1 MLKQRI
7 LTAVILIPLLVAAL
21 FYLSLPWLTL
31 MFAVVMAAAAWEWAG
46 LTGLRHFAARLVYVA
61 ALLLFG
67 ALGLKLV
74 PLDPDLVVAFLTAAA
89 LWWLW
94 ALVELISRRD
104 LSRGMFATMTGRVV
118 GGFLVLVPLWVAAVY
133 LLRMDDDRPR
143 LLLYVLVLVWV
154 ADSAAYF
161 AGSILGRTKLAPH
174 VSPGKTVEGVAGGVL
189 GVVLVAWLCGTML
202 WKFEGM
208 ALVLW
213 TGVAI
218 VTALFSVVGD
228 LTESKLK
235 RIAGVKDSGRLLP
248 GHGGVLDRIDA
259 LTSAVPVFALGMIF
273 LLKLDA

>member
-7 LTAVILIPLLVAAL
+7 LTAVILVPLLVAAL

-31 MFAVVMAAAAWEWAG
+31 IFAVFMAAAAWEWAG
-46 LTGLRHFAARLVYVA
+46 LTGLRPIAARLAYVA
-61 ALLLFG
+61 AVLLFG
-67 ALGLKLV
+67 VLGLKLI
-74 PLDPDLVVAFLTAAA
+74 PLDPELIVSFLTASA

-104 LSRGMFATMTGRVV
+104 VTRGMFATMTGRVV

-133 LLRMDDDRPR
+133 LLSADEERPR
-143 LLLYVLVLVWV
+143 VLLFLLVLVWV

-161 AGSILGRTKLAPH
+161 AGSVFGRTRLAPH

-189 GVVLVAWLCGTML
+189 GVVLLAWLCGTIL

-208 ALVLW
+208 SLATWIGL
-213 TGVAI
+213 AA

-235 RIAGVKDSGRLLP
+235 RVAGVKDSGRLLP

-259 LTSAVPVFALGMIF
+259 LTSAVPVFALGAVF
-273 LLKLDA
+273 LLKFDA

>member
-7 LTAVILIPLLVAAL
+7 LTAVILVPLLVAAL
-21 FYLSLPWLTL
+21 FYLSLPWLAL
-31 MFAVVMAAAAWEWAG
+31 IFAVVMAAAAWEWAG
-46 LTGLRHFAARLVYVA
+46 LTGLRHFAAKLAYVA

-67 ALGLKLV
+67 ALGLKLI
-74 PLDPDLVVAFLTAAA
+74 PLHPDLIVSFLTAAV

-94 ALVELISRRD
+94 ALVELFSRRD
-104 LSRGMFATMTGRVV
+104 VTRGMFATMTGRVV

-133 LLRMDDDRPR
+133 LLAADDERPR
-143 LLLYVLVLVWV
+143 VLLFLLVLVWV
-154 ADSAAYF
+154 ADSV
-161 AGSILGRTKLAPH
+161 LGRTRLAPH

-189 GVVLVAWLCGTML
+189 GVVLLAWLCGTML

-208 ALVLW
+208 LLAMWMGLAV
-213 TGVAI
+213 

-259 LTSAVPVFALGMIF
+259 LTSAVPVFTLGAIF

>member
-7 LTAVILIPLLVAAL
+7 LTAVILVPLLVAAL
-21 FYLSLPWLTL
+21 FYLSLPWLAL
-31 MFAVVMAAAAWEWAG
+31 IFAVVMAAAAWEWAG
-46 LTGLRHFAARLVYVA
+46 LTGLRHFAAKLAYVA

-67 ALGLKLV
+67 ALGLKLI
-74 PLDPDLVVAFLTAAA
+74 PLHPDLIVSFLTASV

-94 ALVELISRRD
+94 ALVELFSRRD
-104 LSRGMFATMTGRVV
+104 VTRGMFATMTGRVV

-133 LLRMDDDRPR
+133 LLAADDETPR
-143 LLLYVLVLVWV
+143 VLLFLFVLVWV

-161 AGSILGRTKLAPH
+161 AGSIMGRTRLAPH

-189 GVVLVAWLCGTML
+189 GVVLLAWLCGTML

-208 ALVLW
+208 LLAMWMGL
-213 TGVAI
+213 AA

-235 RIAGVKDSGRLLP
+235 RIAGVKDSGKLLP

-259 LTSAVPVFALGMIF
+259 LTSAAPVFALGVIF

>member
-1 MLKQRI
+1 M
-7 LTAVILIPLLVAAL
+7 
-21 FYLSLPWLTL
+21 
-31 MFAVVMAAAAWEWAG
+31 
-46 LTGLRHFAARLVYVA
+46 
-61 ALLLFG
+61 
-67 ALGLKLV
+67 
-74 PLDPDLVVAFLTAAA
+74 

-104 LSRGMFATMTGRVV
+104 VTRGMFATMTGRVV

-133 LLRMDDDRPR
+133 LLAADDERPR
-143 LLLYVLVLVWV
+143 VLLFLFVLVWV

-161 AGSILGRTKLAPH
+161 AGSIMGRTKLAPH

-189 GVVLVAWLCGTML
+189 GVVLLAWLCGTML

-208 ALVLW
+208 LLAMWIGL
-213 TGVAI
+213 AA

-259 LTSAVPVFALGMIF
+259 LTSAVPVFALGAIF
-273 LLKLDA
+273 LLKFDA